1 MWKEAGGSAG
11 SAQMEGNSQ
20 GGPCVRR
27 QRGVAGLS
35 SRAVRSC
42 CQPNPTAVQQP
53 PPAGLALATQVLGV
67 EPLTPGPSGG
77 GIGTVWGP
85 RPHPQPPFQAAC
97 YQVITSRP
105 RMPPWTSSSD
115 LPQPPTSGPSS
126 TGQYAH
132 AGPTGADGSLRVE
145 SLATLTGWLSL
156 LGSRTGVQ
164 TLWGSCPP
172 AVSADAQEPRC
183 GGSSPR

>member
-1 MWKEAGGSAG
+1 
-11 SAQMEGNSQ
+11 MEGNSQ

-77 GIGTVWGP
+77 ALALCGGRGLIP
-85 RPHPQPPFQAAC
+85 SPL
-97 YQVITSRP
+97 SRP
-105 RMPPWTSSSD
+105 PVTR
-115 LPQPPTSGPSS
+115 
-126 TGQYAH
+126 
-132 AGPTGADGSLRVE
+132 
-145 SLATLTGWLSL
+145 
-156 LGSRTGVQ
+156 
-164 TLWGSCPP
+164 
-172 AVSADAQEPRC
+172 
-183 GGSSPR
+183 